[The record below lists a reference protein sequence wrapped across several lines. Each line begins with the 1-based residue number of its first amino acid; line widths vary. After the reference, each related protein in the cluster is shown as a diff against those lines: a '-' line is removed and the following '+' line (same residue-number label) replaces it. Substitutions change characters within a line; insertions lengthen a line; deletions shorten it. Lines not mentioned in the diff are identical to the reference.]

1 MNVKSEIN
9 ALQKRL
15 LARLNVKTGST
26 LYIIIQEISRQAYAK
41 QSFVVSQKN
50 STLAEKCGVT
60 ASTISRN
67 LKKVKEKCADLLTI
81 EQNRNIGEQFAALIF
96 TFISREEGDL
106 DMSLPQE
113 HQTETSNGE
122 QTEQINSDA
131 EPVEVEE
138 CTSSFSSTH
147 SLVYVSK
154 PNKDLN
160 TNIVNKEKVNKEKI
174 INDAY
179 IEFKKQGVDKD
190 LFNRVLSEMKNK
202 AGIRNFKAYL
212 HKALTNVANHMK
224 LKRGTLVIEHRG
236 LSDFYGVLI
245 AERNNVPSRS

>member
-26 LYIIIQEISRQAYAK
+26 LYTIIQEVSRQAYAK

-67 LKKVKEKCADLLTI
+67 LKKIKEKCSDLLTI

-96 TFISREEGDL
+96 TFVQQSKCEENSHL
-106 DMSLPQE
+106 KQ

-122 QTEQINSDA
+122 QTEQVNSGA
-131 EPVEVEE
+131 EPVEIEE

-154 PNKDLN
+154 SNKDLN
-160 TNIVNKEKVNKEKI
+160 NNIVNTDNVQQEKI

-202 AGIRNFKAYL
+202 AGIRNLKAYL
-212 HKALTNVANHMK
+212 HKALTNVVNHMNF
-224 LKRGTLVIEHRG
+224 KRGIKIIEHRG
-236 LSDFYGVLI
+236 LNDFYGVLMG
-245 AERNNVPSRS
+245 E

>member
-1 MNVKSEIN
+1 MDVKSEIN

-15 LARLNVKTGST
+15 LVRLNVKTGST

-50 STLAEKCGVT
+50 STLAEKCSVT

-67 LKKVKEKCADLLTI
+67 LKKIKEKCADLLTI
-81 EQNRNIGEQFAALIF
+81 EQNRNTGEQFAALIF
-96 TFISREEGDL
+96 TFVPQEL
-106 DMSLPQE
+106 VCTNNTCQE

-122 QTEQINSDA
+122 QTEQVNNDA
-131 EPVEVEE
+131 EPVEVAEN
-138 CTSSFSSTH
+138 TSSFSSTH

-154 PNKDLN
+154 SNKDLN

-212 HKALTNVANHMK
+212 HKTLTNVVNHMN
-224 LKRGTLVIEHRG
+224 LKRGTRVIEHHG
-236 LSDFYGVLI
+236 LSDFYGVLMGQ
-245 AERNNVPSRS
+245 